1 MDEGVLM
8 RESTKRL
15 ISILLILGMLLSFS
29 ACQKGKNMWDPY
41 GEESTAAVSASPSG
55 SASGETVTE
64 VVDERP
70 YFSGRAVS
78 VYEFSEEVPWLASSV
93 IELGDNIGV
102 FLNSYSGEETNLLS
116 VLDYDGNLLGEI
128 DLSDLFEAGDY
139 YLGLIGDPE
148 GNIHFFMAESGL
160 GSTKEIVVDSTGQ
173 IIEPR
178 HDSVWNYNN
187 GCVIDDQGNTYT
199 ISSGSNETQITVY
212 DSEGTMTS
220 FFEVDYENEEGIQ
233 GSLYELDNTIYISSY
248 DSLYPID
255 FENETL
261 GEPILLDVGRISQPL
276 FLEQGIYF
284 DQSDG
289 LYKFDMTTQETRKI
303 MSWSDMNIDIT
314 EHSIEKWIPVSD
326 EKIIG
331 IGLMSE
337 RVALSSGS
345 YGAVEMVILNKEDI
359 NPNLNKEVLTIGG
372 FNIGWGGDLLAAV
385 NQFNFQSTEYRI
397 EIRDYVEGIDTSEF
411 EGEDYYQ
418 LLYSQAAEQ
427 LNLDILSGDAPDML
441 CSSSENSYFPIER
454 FETQGL
460 LLDLY
465 ELAAGDE
472 TFHKEDYVQSV
483 LSLLEVDGKLYRFPM
498 SFSMGGLIGP
508 TRLIGDRSDWTVEE
522 FNDFASGLPEGTV
535 AFPNI
540 EKEYLM
546 EYCLS
551 SSMSSYVD
559 YHEGTVS
566 FDTPEFCELLEFV
579 KTYGCEEIDWDTA
592 DINGINDPEGYIN
605 ENELIEQGKLGV
617 DVGGM
622 SNVAGMAN
630 NQFHYQEPVTYIG
643 YPSSNRS
650 GMVCSVSDALSICA
664 DCENPEAAWSFIR
677 FCMSE
682 ETQNKNFMFGGTPIH
697 QGVLEEKTTKILNQ
711 PMTDAASWN
720 MMTEVTQTDVDAYYE
735 LLDSISALYGQDTEI
750 TDIVNEEAQ
759 AYYQGAKT
767 AEEVAAII
775 QNRVSTFV
783 SEVS

>member
-1 MDEGVLM
+1 MRNSVKRVLA
-8 RESTKRL
+8 
-15 ISILLILGMLLSFS
+15 ILLILGMLLSFS

-41 GEESTAAVSASPSG
+41 VDESTASSAPSG
-55 SASGETVTE
+55 SVPGETVAE
-64 VVDERP
+64 VVDEHP
-70 YFSGRAVS
+70 YFSGKAVS
-78 VYEFSEEVPWLASSV
+78 VYEFSEEVPWLSSSV

-102 FLNSYSGEETNLLS
+102 FLNSYSEEETNLLF

-139 YLGLIGDPE
+139 YMGLIGDPE
-148 GNIHFFMAESGL
+148 GNIHFFVTENGL

-178 HDSVWNYNN
+178 HDAVWEYNN
-187 GCVIDDQGNTYT
+187 ESISDDQGNTYT
-199 ISSGSNETQITVY
+199 ISSGANGPQITVY
-212 DSEGTMTS
+212 DPEGAMTS
-220 FFEVDYENEEGIQ
+220 FFEVDYENEYGYS

-248 DSLYPID
+248 ESLCAID
-255 FENETL
+255 FENETI
-261 GEPILLDVGRISQPL
+261 GEPILLDVGRNSQPL

-289 LYKFDMTTQETRKI
+289 LYKFDMTTQETQKI

-472 TFHKEDYVQSV
+472 TFNKEDYVQSV

-508 TRLIGDRSDWTVEE
+508 TRLIGNRSDWTVEE
-522 FNDFASGLPEGTV
+522 FNEFVSGLPEGTV
-535 AFPNI
+535 VFPNI
-540 EKEYLM
+540 EKKYLM

-566 FDTPEFCELLEFV
+566 FDTPEFCQLLEFV

-622 SNVAGMAN
+622 SNVADMAN
-630 NQFHYQEPVTYIG
+630 NQFMFREPVTLLG

-650 GMVCSVSDALSICA
+650 GMVCSVSNALSICA

-682 ETQNKNFMFGGTPIH
+682 ENQMKNFLFGGTPIH
-697 QGVLEEKTTKILNQ
+697 QGVLEEKTTEILNQ
-711 PMTDAASWN
+711 PMTDAASWS
-720 MMTEVTQTDVDAYYE
+720 MMTEVTQADVDAYYA

-775 QNRVSTFV
+775 QNRVGTFV